1 MLNPSTSPSEISPYN
16 SEIANYIQTHNEI
29 DAQIKKTGTQSPMNV
44 WADGIFDEV
53 SDFNQNLKGLLWHE
67 VAGVIG
73 ALASGYFGFRTPVAY
88 IATTGFSLLALDI
101 RKQNSDDNIS
111 LSNVV
116 CSGVGLITNL
126 SICWGA
132 VNCLAGP
139 YDGFA
144 GVGVTF
150 VHIVVAFY
158 VTSLIFDPSTKD
170 TRDECKLD

>member
-1 MLNPSTSPSEISPYN
+1 MIISRTNVDNSNPALLARGNQTPISVADPSLFKKPST
-16 SEIANYIQTHNEI
+16 
-29 DAQIKKTGTQSPMNV
+29 QSV
-44 WADGIFDEV
+44 VGIVARDITDTVCALAEAPKEL
-53 SDFNQNLKGLLWHE
+53 NRYE
-67 VAGVIG
+67 RAGVIG

-88 IATTGFSLLALDI
+88 AATTGFSLLALDI

-111 LSNVV
+111 ISNVV
-116 CSGVGLITNL
+116 CSGVGLIANL

-132 VNCLAGP
+132 VNCFAGP